1 MTRFRLQRIWRAQSG
16 LTLIELLAVVVI
28 LVILSLMAVPL
39 IGEVTDRAREARSR
53 EDIRLISDM
62 LEAYKAENGHYPLKL
77 SYLVTDG
84 FLKPGNLESPWSRE
98 GHLVYYYYGVRTSDG
113 KLLPDSYVVGDPAN
127 NACVYCVTA
136 PDDWADAYPDS
147 EEFPELLVVRM
158 SW

>member
-62 LEAYKAENGHYPLKL
+62 LEAYKAERGHYPDRL
-77 SYLVTDG
+77 YDLVTNG
-84 FLKPGNLESPWSRE
+84 YLKPGKLESAWSSAD
-98 GHLVYYYYGVRTSDG
+98 GIIYYNYFADDNQYAI
-113 KLLPDSYVVGDPAN
+113 LDPAN
-127 NACVYCVTA
+127 EISTCNRSPEERAC
-136 PDDWADAYPDS
+136 PLSLFNES
-147 EEFPELLVVRM
+147 EWQFYRT